1 MPLYPGCYPCGAQHF
16 YAGHS
21 FPDTIPC
28 FGLRDLKGENTD
40 CCTCVTRAPNKKK
53 FNINI
58 NTKMSANYYANKK
71 TKSICMQITGLSP
84 LPPIKTFEDPTF
96 PLGCPIKG
104 RNVGNILILE
114 WTRLSPNHH
123 FPH

>member
-1 MPLYPGCYPCGAQHF
+1 
-16 YAGHS
+16 
-21 FPDTIPC
+21 
-28 FGLRDLKGENTD
+28 
-40 CCTCVTRAPNKKK
+40 
-53 FNINI
+53 
-58 NTKMSANYYANKK
+58 MSANYYANKK
-71 TKSICMQITGLSP
+71 IKSICMQITGLSP